1 MKSNGNRTELT
12 NLTLKSSSGSNVSD
26 TFSSGN
32 LALQKKGDNPE
43 HNKKELILKYLPLV
57 EKIAKKISIRVPD
70 YISLSELI
78 SAGYLGIVIAAEKF
92 DPSKGSDFEKYA
104 EFRIRGS
111 ILDELRKFDTVAR
124 QARRK
129 TRAVEKITQRFL
141 NEHGLLPSIQELAT
155 LSRLTEEDVISAQKN
170 MEMQTFLLPEDIGIV
185 YDQQRLRLAEIISEI
200 HEGDQLDYL
209 LIDELLKTLKASID
223 ALPKQEKLTIALYY
237 LEDLNYKQIGAV
249 LEVSES
255 RICQIHQKAIDRLR
269 DALREYR
276 KQN

>member
-1 MKSNGNRTELT
+1 MKSNGNTSDLK
-12 NLTLKSSSGSNVSD
+12 NLTLKSSSGSNASD

-32 LALQKKGDNPE
+32 LALQKRSDSPE
-43 HNKKELILKYLPLV
+43 QNKKELILKYLPLV

-141 NEHGLLPSIQELAT
+141 NEHGSLPSIQELAT
-155 LSRLTEEDVISAQKN
+155 LSRLTEEDVIASQKN

-209 LIDELLKTLKASID
+209 LIDELLKILKASID
-223 ALPKQEKLTIALYY
+223 ALPEQEKLTIALYY

-269 DALREYR
+269 EKLREYR